1 MRTKTKQNKQK
12 NQKVTEANM
21 NQLKILQH
29 NLGAK
34 TASFYFLPIHQVKQS
49 LETIYLLIKSTGSK
63 LRNLFFKS
71 VSIYND

>member
-1 MRTKTKQNKQK
+1 
-12 NQKVTEANM
+12 M

-34 TASFYFLPIHQVKQS
+34 TASFYFLPIREVKQS